1 MDKPRIASGLPALDQ
16 VVEGLR
22 LGDNVVWQ
30 IDELADYVH
39 FARPFVE
46 QSLKDG
52 IRCVYVRFA
61 PHDPVVPTVPGLAV
75 VRVDPRQGFDSF
87 SREIHRVIEQEGREV
102 HYVFDNLSVL
112 AVEWATDELVANFF
126 QITCP
131 YLFELDTVAYFS
143 VTRQQHA
150 NSALA
155 RIRDTT
161 QVLFDVFHAEG
172 QMYLHPI
179 KVWNRYS
186 PQMFLPH
193 AVAEDTLT
201 PIFSSGLAAAVS
213 GTARKNPLKQQTIS
227 SAPWARVYEKLLQ
240 YRAVALDS
248 GREFPEILSLKEELS
263 RILLGSQPQTQE
275 LAKEYLTVDD
285 LIGVRERVVGSG
297 RVGGK
302 AAGMILARAVLRSA
316 TGDEA
321 EAMLPEVLEE
331 HDSFFI
337 GSDVFY
343 SFLVHNDLTRLRW
356 DFSQSST
363 LSREEF
369 AEIEKRFLA
378 GRFPSAIVEQFEDLL
393 DYYGQAPIIVRS
405 SSLLEDGFGNAF
417 AGKYRSEFCANQGS
431 PPDRLEAFMDAVKL
445 VYASCLNPDALAY
458 RRKRDL
464 MDKDEQM
471 AILVQR
477 VSGMPYKRF
486 FFPSLAGVAFSRNL
500 YAWTDAIDP
509 RQGLVRMVFGLGT
522 RAVDRVGSDYPRM
535 FSISDPMLRP
545 EFGMQVRKYSQRL
558 VDVIDLEAN
567 GMKTLPLREV
577 LQDRDYPRLPLFV
590 SLLRE
595 GYLWDLTFGFGNEP
609 MVLTFNNLLQNTEFA
624 GLLGTML
631 QRLDNAY
638 GGPVDTEFTAAVDGD
653 GRIKINLLQCR
664 PLFIPSTTESAALT
678 DGAEPKQVLFR
689 TMRAIPG
696 TDTAN
701 IRYIFYVD
709 PQAYHRA
716 PVDMK
721 RSLRGIAAQV
731 NGIEEITSAGIL
743 LVGPGRW
750 GSSNIDLGV
759 SVSYA
764 DINHARA
771 LVELAVGSSDSV
783 PELSYG
789 THFFQDLVEDGIGYL
804 PVYPGDAG
812 AVFDEEF
819 FSQAPSVL
827 GRWVPNEETY
837 QEVVKLIDV
846 FELTEGKAVRL
857 AMELG
862 SLKGICYLE
871 EA

>member
-1 MDKPRIASGLPALDQ
+1 MEKPRVASGLPALDQ
-16 VVEGLR
+16 VVEGIR

-30 IDELADYVH
+30 IGDLADYVS

-46 QSLKDG
+46 QSLQDSVR
-52 IRCVYVRFA
+52 ILYIRFA
-61 PHDPVVPTVPGLAV
+61 PHEPVVPALPGLAV
-75 VRVDPRQGFDSF
+75 VEVDPRQGFDSF
-87 SREIHRVIEQEGREV
+87 SREIHRVIEKEGRGV
-102 HYVFDNLSVL
+102 HYVFDNLSAL

-143 VTRQQHA
+143 VTRHQHA

-193 AVAEDTLT
+193 AVAEGALT
-201 PIFSSGLAAAVS
+201 PLFSSGLAAAVS
-213 GTARKNPLKQQTIS
+213 GTARKNPLKQQAVST
-227 SAPWARVYEKLLQ
+227 APWTSVYEKLLQ

-248 GREFPEILSLKEELS
+248 GREFPEILPLKEELS
-263 RILLGSQPQTQE
+263 RILLGSQPKTQA
-275 LAKEYLTVDD
+275 LAAQYLTVDD
-285 LIGVRERVVGSG
+285 LIAVRERVVGSG

-316 TGDEA
+316 AEGDA
-321 EAMLPEVLEE
+321 VSLDAMED

-363 LSREEF
+363 LSRDEF
-369 AEIEKRFLA
+369 AQIEERFLA
-378 GRFPSAIVEQFEDLL
+378 GRFPDVIVEQFQDLL

-417 AGKYRSEFCANQGS
+417 AGKYRSEFCANQGN
-431 PPDRLEAFMDAVKL
+431 PQARLEAFTNAVKL

-458 RRKRDL
+458 RRKRGL

-477 VSGMPYKRF
+477 VSGAPYKRF
-486 FFPSLAGVAFSRNL
+486 FFPSLAGVAFSRNF
-500 YAWTDAIDP
+500 YAWTDRIDP
-509 RQGLVRMVFGLGT
+509 QKGLVRLVFGLGT
-522 RAVDRVGSDYPRM
+522 RAVDRVSSDYPRM
-535 FSISDPMLRP
+535 FSISDPLLRP
-545 EFGMQVRKYSQRL
+545 EFGVQVRKYSQRM

-567 GMKTLPLREV
+567 AVKTLPMREV
-577 LQDRDYPRLPLFV
+577 LQDRDYPELPLFV
-590 SLLRE
+590 SLVRD
-595 GYLWDLTFGFGNEP
+595 GYLWDLTFNLSDEP
-609 MVLTFNNLLQNTEFA
+609 MVLTFNNLLQNTEFPR
-624 GLLGTML
+624 LLGAML
-631 QRLDNAY
+631 QRLDDAY
-638 GGPVDTEFTAAVDGD
+638 VGPVDTEFTAVVHGS
-653 GRIKINLLQCR
+653 GQININLLQCR
-664 PLFIPSTTESAALT
+664 PLFVPSSTEIGAAT
-678 DGAEPKQVLFR
+678 DPVEPERVLFR
-689 TMRAIPG
+689 TKRAMPG
-696 TDTAN
+696 IDTAS
-701 IRYIFYVD
+701 IRYILYVE
-709 PQAYHRA
+709 PKAYHRA
-716 PVDMK
+716 SANLK

-731 NGIEEITSAGIL
+731 NGIDAVTAEGVL
-743 LVGPGRW
+743 FVGPGRW

-771 LVELAVGSSDSV
+771 LIELAVGSSGSV

-789 THFFQDLVEDGIGYL
+789 THFFQDLVEDGIAYF
-804 PVYPGDAG
+804 PVYPSDPASD
-812 AVFDEEF
+812 FHREF
-819 FSQAPSVL
+819 FADAPSLL
-827 GRWVPNEETY
+827 GCWVSNAEAY
-837 QEVVKLIDV
+837 QGVVKLIDV
-846 FELTEGKAVRL
+846 QKETGGKTVRL

-862 SLKGICYLE
+862 SRQGIGFL
-871 EA
+871 ADA